1 MTPFEEFEA
10 LDRIFQVIK
19 GYRQQQEANLDPLN
33 RALVKDYM
41 VKHLLSQDLQLWLR
55 LERQDSLA
63 DFLRGANLNWSLEHL
78 LCQFKRAAHGLSEA
92 WQQSHSLN

>member
-10 LDRIFQVIK
+10 LGRIFKIIK
-19 GYRQQQEANLDPLN
+19 GYRQQQADNLDPIN
-33 RALVKDYM
+33 GALVKEYM

-63 DFLRGANLNWSLEHL
+63 DFLHGANLDWSLKHL
-78 LCQFKRAAHGLSEA
+78 LCQFKRVAHGLSES